1 MQSGCEQMSQF
12 STEPTIDISNIIDII
27 KIISSLHRYE
37 LLDVSYEIFRTLV
50 LYKRYDLPYPEGECW
65 KVGATHNKLGN

>member
-1 MQSGCEQMSQF
+1 MQSGCKQMSQV
-12 STEPTIDISNIIDII
+12 SIEPTIDILNIIDII
-27 KIISSLHRYE
+27 KIIHRYE

-65 KVGATHNKLGN
+65 ELGATHNKLGN